1 MFLSLG
7 RPAGGGGRERR
18 RANRVP
24 GGKGRTP
31 RPAGR
36 TRTAPR
42 RGAGAGRR
50 RRASGFAF
58 GAAFRE
64 TGSMR
69 TDQILTGDCLR
80 VLADLPEASV
90 DLAFADPPFNIGY
103 DYDVYDDRKAKAD
116 YLAWTEKWLR
126 AVRRVL
132 KPAGSFY
139 VAIGDE

>member
-24 GGKGRTP
+24 GGKGRPP

-42 RGAGAGRR
+42 RGAAAGRR
-50 RRASGFAF
+50 SRGSAVGV
-58 GAAFRE
+58 AAACRE

-69 TDQILTGDCLR
+69 PDQSLTGDCLR
-80 VLADLPEASV
+80 VLAELPEASV

-126 AVRRVL
+126 AV
-132 KPAGSFY
+132 
-139 VAIGDE
+139 